1 MIDQAV
7 NEYGGERLTCSL
19 CGTGSTVLYARMKD
33 RLFGS
38 PGLWDFRQCGNPQC
52 RFVWLDPMPTKRQL
66 EEAYANY
73 YTHSKIGTM
82 NRRQLVRAYIMRT
95 ILRAYTFLLSGTS
108 IARSIHESNRLYLGD
123 VKPGRLLEVGCGDG
137 RTMTK
142 MKDLGWQVEGQE
154 VDLNATRV
162 VAEKTG
168 LPVHC
173 GELECLK
180 IPDKT
185 YDAIVMVHV
194 IEHVPDP
201 ISLLKE
207 CYRLLKPG
215 GTLVAITPNMES
227 LGHREF
233 GKSWRDLDAPRHL
246 QVFSPITLSRV
257 AEVASFKDK
266 TVTTTMANA
275 HFVAGASTAIQRREG
290 LLSDASKLGWKTA
303 FGAALFQIREA
314 YALARDTGCGEECV
328 LMARADA

>member
-7 NEYGGERLTCSL
+7 NEFGCERQTCSL
-19 CGTGSTVLYARMKD
+19 CGTESTVLYERMND

-38 PGLWDFRQCGNPQC
+38 PGLWDYRQCGNPQC

-73 YTHSKIGTM
+73 YTHSQTGSM

-95 ILRAYTFLLSGTS
+95 ILRAYTFLLGGTS
-108 IARSIHESNRLYLGD
+108 IARAIHEANRLYLGD

-162 VAEKTG
+162 AAESTG

-173 GELECLK
+173 GELECLE
-180 IPDKT
+180 IPKES
-185 YDAIVMVHV
+185 YDAIVMIHV
-194 IEHVPDP
+194 IEHVRDP
-201 ISLLKE
+201 VGLLKA
-207 CYRLLKPG
+207 CNRLLKPG
-215 GTLVAITPNMES
+215 GTLVVVTPNAVS
-227 LGHREF
+227 LGHRIF
-233 GKSWRDLDAPRHL
+233 CRYWRDIDAPRHL
-246 QVFSPITLSRV
+246 QLFSRITLTQV
-257 AEVASFKDK
+257 AETAGFKDN
-266 TVTTTMANA
+266 TVTTTMAHA
-275 HFVAGASTAIQRREG
+275 HFVAGTSIAIQRREG

-303 FGAALFQIREA
+303 LGAALFQIREA
-314 YALARDTGCGEECV
+314 YALMRDTDCGEECV
-328 LMARADA
+328 LFARVDA